1 MSAKQIKETKKEN
14 SGVNRKEIELQLSQA
29 LPSLKEKLG
38 EKKFEKRIK
47 KAAKL
52 LSDGIKSD
60 EKKKPVTNKPM
71 LNKSKLKSTG
81 TKAAAPAKKS
91 DASLAK

>member
-14 SGVNRKEIELQLSQA
+14 AGVTRKEIALQLSQA
-29 LPSLKEKLG
+29 FPLLKEKLG

-52 LSDGIKSD
+52 LSDGIESD
-60 EKKKPVTNKPM
+60 EQKKPATTNPTP
-71 LNKSKLKSTG
+71 NKSKSTE
-81 TKAAAPAKKS
+81 TKGAAPAKKS
-91 DASLAK
+91 AASSSK